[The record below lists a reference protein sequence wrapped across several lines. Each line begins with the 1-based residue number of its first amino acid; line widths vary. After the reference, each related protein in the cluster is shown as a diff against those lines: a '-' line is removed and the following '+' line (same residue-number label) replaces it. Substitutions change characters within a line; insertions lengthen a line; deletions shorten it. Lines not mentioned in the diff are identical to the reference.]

1 MTVCSLTHIFLK
13 RFCIFLKSNVLYNK
27 LGNND
32 SKQSKINEA
41 AVKVT
46 FIVKKKTSN
55 GLYNKAEIYF
65 YFIFQYCTPG
75 CKRGCVVPTHQAF
88 PSSPSLKL
96 DFLIKH

>member
-46 FIVKKKTSN
+46 FIVKKK
-55 GLYNKAEIYF
+55 NK
-65 YFIFQYCTPG
+65 
-75 CKRGCVVPTHQAF
+75 
-88 PSSPSLKL
+88 
-96 DFLIKH
+96 